1 SYHAYKKNLP
11 LSKQFVFCFYRLIV
25 DEMTISLTKKST
37 AMKTLLLLQF
47 YRFCLLVLLIILLA
61 FSGIII
67 TEINFGFHQ
76 MPVSFTSAM
85 VISIFLIPAVLL
97 IIGAIQF
104 FRNQIIKLREKI
116 RQNECTPVIVQ
127 NECSLVIQ

>member
-1 SYHAYKKNLP
+1 
-11 LSKQFVFCFYRLIV
+11 
-25 DEMTISLTKKST
+25 
-37 AMKTLLLLQF
+37 MKRQLLLQF
-47 YRFCLLVLLIILLA
+47 YRLCLLVLLIILLA

-85 VISIFLIPAVLL
+85 VISIFVIPVILL

-104 FRNQIIKLREKI
+104 FRNQIIKLKKKI
-116 RQNECTPVIVQ
+116 RQNEPSFVMQQ
-127 NECSLVIQ
+127 NECSLAMQ